1 MAIEWGEAVS
11 KYGAEVDI
19 DELISDL
26 RDNEEWAGKNGQLE
40 LQDNLQ
46 NAIMVIV
53 AMRYELDKRW
63 IPCSEKLPKVD
74 CKVLICDKTIEKPY
88 EGCLMKNGEWTD
100 YDFYIEPENVTH
112 WMPLPKLP
120 EKPKKEDE
128 QNG

>member
-1 MAIEWGEAVS
+1 MAIEWCEAVS
-11 KYGAEVDI
+11 EYGVEVDI
-19 DELISDL
+19 DELLSDL
-26 RDNEEWAGKNGQLE
+26 QGNEEWAGKNGHLE

-46 NAIMVIV
+46 NAIMAIA

-74 CKVLICDKTIEKPY
+74 CKVLICDKTIENPY

-112 WMPLPKLP
+112 WMPLPK
-120 EKPKKEDE
+120 KPKKEDE

>member
-19 DELISDL
+19 GELISDL

-46 NAIMVIV
+46 NAIMVIA

-74 CKVLICDKTIEKPY
+74 CNVLICDKTREKPY

-100 YDFYIEPENVTH
+100 YNFYIESENVTH
-112 WMPLPKLP
+112 WMPLPK
-120 EKPKKEDE
+120 KPKKEDE